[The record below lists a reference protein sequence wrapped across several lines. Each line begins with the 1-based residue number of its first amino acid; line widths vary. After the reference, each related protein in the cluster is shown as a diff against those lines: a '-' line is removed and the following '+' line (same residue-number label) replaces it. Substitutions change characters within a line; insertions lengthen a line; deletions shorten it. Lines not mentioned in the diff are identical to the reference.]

1 MKKIALILTLLLA
14 FSTQIDAQV
23 TAVMKVTVQVVSGSK
38 VVAPGNL
45 ILTKENDMLEG
56 GHMEVTSAPKS
67 DIEITIDRKIY
78 LTDKNKTSSHL
89 ITAKPVIKKH
99 KSGKYSVSIETNVSE
114 IKNLDGN
121 YEGTIVTTFN
131 YL

>member
-14 FSTQIDAQV
+14 FSLQIDAQV

-38 VVAPGNL
+38 VVAPGNF
-45 ILTKENDMLEG
+45 ILTKENNTLESG
-56 GHMEVTSAPKS
+56 RMEVTSAPTS
-67 DIEITIDRKIY
+67 DIEITMDRKIY
-78 LTDKNKTSSHL
+78 LSDKNSATSIL
-89 ITAKPVIKKH
+89 IDAKPIIRKH
-99 KSGKYSVSIETNVSE
+99 KSGKHSVSIKTNVSE
-114 IKNLDGN
+114 IQKLNGN

>member
-1 MKKIALILTLLLA
+1 MKKIALILTLILT
-14 FSTQIDAQV
+14 FSLQIDAQV

-45 ILTKENDMLEG
+45 ILTKENNTFKG

-67 DIEITIDRKIY
+67 DIEITIDRKFY

-99 KSGKYSVSIETNVSE
+99 KSGKHSVSIETNVSE